1 VTPEPPLDPAQRRR
15 EITWFVA
22 LVVTVA
28 AILLSAP
35 WWAGLLDYALDP
47 ITAVAT
53 VVIVTGGLFAS
64 RGRRGIGWTALR
76 LVCGAAIVLAI
87 AMAVL
92 VAGCVASECF
102 N

>member
-1 VTPEPPLDPAQRRR
+1 
-15 EITWFVA
+15 
-22 LVVTVA
+22 
-28 AILLSAP
+28 
-35 WWAGLLDYALDP
+35 LDP

-53 VVIVTGGLFAS
+53 VVIVTGALLVS
-64 RGRRGIGWTALR
+64 RGRGGMAWTALR